1 MDCHFQRQN
10 DGKER
15 SSLAKGL
22 QFIAFIPATVRGFGS
37 IVKLPCSTLVQ
48 KAASTDSLGDRQ
60 MNVRREVAKVHLFHV
75 VIRQNGMEIDDKGRF
90 SIIEKSFQHLSGGR

>member
-1 MDCHFQRQN
+1 
-10 DGKER
+10 
-15 SSLAKGL
+15 
-22 QFIAFIPATVRGFGS
+22 
-37 IVKLPCSTLVQ
+37 
-48 KAASTDSLGDRQ
+48 